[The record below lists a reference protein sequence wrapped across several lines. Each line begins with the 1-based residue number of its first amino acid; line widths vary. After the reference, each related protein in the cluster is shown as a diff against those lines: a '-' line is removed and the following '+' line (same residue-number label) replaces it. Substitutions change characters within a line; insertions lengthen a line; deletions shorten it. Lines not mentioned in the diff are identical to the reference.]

1 MRTASNS
8 PLTQKY
14 GAKTTHVLITY
25 RTVLFVL
32 ELINSLVLTQLRTGP
47 KNAGSQFPSVKI
59 AFHGGPPGTG
69 ELQFI
74 EGTMNEAEHD
84 PLLSETG
91 LQGNIP
97 T

>member
-14 GAKTTHVLITY
+14 GDKTMHVSIMY

-32 ELINSLVLTQLRTGP
+32 ELISSPVLTQLRTGP

-59 AFHGGPPGTG
+59 AFRRGPPGPRGPTQ
-69 ELQFI
+69 L
-74 EGTMNEAEHD
+74 H
-84 PLLSETG
+84 G
-91 LQGNIP
+91 LRGALVP
-97 T
+97 KHATA